1 MPDETPPN
9 QTPAPAAP
17 AMAAVADAPPQ
28 AAPPAASANQA
39 VTISAKDYQEFLDS
53 RTKLAQLEEARSREA
68 AEAQR
73 REMEALAQKG
83 QIEAALKML
92 RDQSQQEVEAERT
105 RLRQTEERAKRY
117 ALDGELSRALA
128 AAPLVSPS
136 AADQLTQL
144 WRNQLSV
151 EAQGDTFVVRTP
163 TFQPV
168 HEFVQQQLARPEYAH
183 FVRAGSSGGAGGQ
196 TTQAAQTQP
205 ATPSP
210 APVPRTMGEAV
221 ILHMQGLQKAQG
233 DPRANV
239 ALPFGLKAAK

>member
-1 MPDETPPN
+1 
-9 QTPAPAAP
+9 
-17 AMAAVADAPPQ
+17 
-28 AAPPAASANQA
+28 

-53 RTKLAQLEEARSREA
+53 RAKLARIEEARQKEA

-92 RDQSQQEVEAERT
+92 REQSQQEVEAERT
-105 RLRQTEERAKRY
+105 RLHQTEERAKRY
-117 ALDGELSRALA
+117 ALDGELSRALV

-136 AADQLTQL
+136 AVDQLTQL

-183 FVRAGSSGGAGGQ
+183 FVRASSQGGAGGQ

-205 ATPSP
+205 AQPTPPP
-210 APVPRTMGEAV
+210 APKTMGEAV

-233 DPRANV
+233 DPRANMG
-239 ALPFGLKAAK
+239 LGFGLKAAK